1 MTKRSQWIMTCFV
14 FTLFWA
20 VLSLFLWFLIFPV
33 FMVPVSLLMILV
45 PVGVAER
52 PERKHNP
59 SAWENKR

>member
-1 MTKRSQWIMTCFV
+1 MTCFV

-33 FMVPVSLLMILV
+33 FMVPVSLLMILL
-45 PVGVAER
+45 PVGVSER

-59 SAWENKR
+59 NAWGRNAPR